1 MKVLQFGI
9 RFELALDSVSIY
21 DKTYFKDGHLPVMFG
36 AHSDATIVRNQKL
49 KNQQNKLS
57 FLESLELYRNEE
69 RVKR

>member
-1 MKVLQFGI
+1 MLLLFN
-9 RFELALDSVSIY
+9 
-21 DKTYFKDGHLPVMFG
+21 KTHFKDADLPVVFG